1 MKKLLLLM
9 TTALL
14 LQILPVSVT
23 NSATAAGTASQPV
36 ASVSGHSVMPATP
49 GSIASLRVR
58 EIVKTLHMTAHP
70 EGGWF
75 TEVYTAPETY
85 KSMAGVR
92 PLAGSIYFLLNG
104 KDVSHFH
111 QLDCDE
117 IWYYHEGSGMRLYLL
132 DKDGSLKQMLLGP
145 NLAKGQRPMVIIP
158 AGKIFAAENIAP
170 SSYTLI
176 SCMTTPKFNYK
187 GWRLVGQAELLKLSP
202 QQQALIK
209 RLS

>member
-1 MKKLLLLM
+1 MNKLLLLL
-9 TTALL
+9 TTALMLQL
-14 LQILPVSVT
+14 LPGTVA
-23 NSATAAGTASQPV
+23 NHATAAESTRPPAVAVSSQP
-36 ASVSGHSVMPATP
+36 AISTTSGNISN
-49 GSIASLRVR
+49 LRVQK
-58 EIVKTLHMTAHP
+58 IVKTLHMTAHP

-75 TEVYTAPETY
+75 VEVYTAPTTY

-104 KDVSHFH
+104 KDISHFH

-132 DKDGSLKQMLLGP
+132 DKDGSVKQELLGQ

-158 AGKIFAAENIAP
+158 AGKIFAAENINP

-176 SCMTTPKFNYK
+176 SCATTPKFNYK
-187 GWRLVGQAELLKLSP
+187 GWRLVEQAELLKLSP

>member
-1 MKKLLLLM
+1 M
-9 TTALL
+9 
-14 LQILPVSVT
+14 
-23 NSATAAGTASQPV
+23 AGT
-36 ASVSGHSVMPATP
+36 
-49 GSIASLRVR
+49 
-58 EIVKTLHMTAHP
+58 
-70 EGGWF
+70 
-75 TEVYTAPETY
+75 
-85 KSMAGVR
+85 R

-104 KDVSHFH
+104 KDISHFH

-132 DKDGSLKQMLLGP
+132 DKDGSLKAGCFWAQ

-176 SCMTTPKFNYK
+176 SCATTPKFNYK